1 MHILLFSLTAKSAHR
16 KVQIILLM
24 TCKFH
29 EPFLQV
35 KFCNCAITKKILLDI
50 LLYIH
55 IINFFFMREKRDNFL
70 TFFYKHPSRNKI

>member
-35 KFCNCAITKKILLDI
+35 KFCNCAIIKKILLDI
-50 LLYIH
+50 LLYIQP
-55 IINFFFMREKRDNFL
+55 IIF
-70 TFFYKHPSRNKI
+70 TFYKKKGEDITLTIFS

>member
-35 KFCNCAITKKILLDI
+35 KFCNCAIIKKILLDI
-50 LLYIH
+50 LLYIQP
-55 IINFFFMREKRDNFL
+55 IIFTFYERKGEDITL
-70 TFFYKHPSRNKI
+70 TIFS

>member
-35 KFCNCAITKKILLDI
+35 EFCNCAIIKKILLDI
-50 LLYIH
+50 LLYITM
-55 IINFFFMREKRDNFL
+55 I
-70 TFFYKHPSRNKI
+70 FYFYETERI

>member
-35 KFCNCAITKKILLDI
+35 EFCNCAIIKKILLDI
-50 LLYIH
+50 LLYITIH
-55 IINFFFMREKRDNFL
+55 FLFLWEEKDIYQTLLLECFL
-70 TFFYKHPSRNKI
+70 